1 MTIIITPLIFSVEL
15 ISNLI
20 RPFTLGVRLF
30 ANMFSD
36 EQIFGQITNLYP
48 PLTQFLVPLPLTLL
62 GIFVALVQTIVFT
75 LLSMI
80 YISEVTHAPHDHE
93 HGGVHSEKT
102 GEAIATA
109 HV

>member
-1 MTIIITPLIFSVEL
+1 M
-15 ISNLI
+15 
-20 RPFTLGVRLF
+20 F
-30 ANMFSD
+30 AD
-36 EQIFGQITNLYP
+36 EKIFGEITNLYP
-48 PLTQFLVPLPLTLL
+48 PVTQIAVPLLLTGL
-62 GIFVALVQTIVFT
+62 GIFVAFVQTLVFT

-93 HGGVHSEKT
+93 HGGLHSEET